1 MLSGM
6 NTKPKKRPSDVVSN
20 AVHIMK
26 VLTGE
31 VEDTPTP
38 EKNAAAVELGRKGGS
53 ARATALTKE
62 QRSAIAK
69 RAAKSRWAKKDT

>member
-1 MLSGM
+1 MLSAM

-31 VEDTPTP
+31 LEDTPAP
-38 EKNAAAVELGRKGGS
+38 EKNAAAVELGRKGGA

-62 QRSAIAK
+62 QRSTIAK
-69 RAAKSRWAKKDT
+69 DAAAKRWNSRK